1 MFTYITLQWR
11 TQCPDKMIINQ
22 WSILLHPGMYL
33 MSSGITEQRRL
44 LKIRKFYT
52 KILTAPVQ
60 TVLAQFEYSVLSSVF
75 IHHGNMMNI
84 EHHLVQHKSIALW
97 QLHTFYCPS
106 IINEYFSKMENWKNI
121 LNISNIW
128 GHQTNLFLIYRL
140 KISIENETDWYCH
153 NLYFLIEITLKTI
166 LWKNTFQTIVKYQ

>member
-1 MFTYITLQWR
+1 MSRQN
-11 TQCPDKMIINQ
+11 DNQ
-22 WSILLHPGMYL
+22 PMKHFVAP
-33 MSSGITEQRRL
+33 SSSDYYKAES
-44 LKIRKFYT
+44 FDT
-52 KILTAPVQ
+52 KILTKPVQ

-128 GHQTNLFLIYRL
+128 GNQTNLFLIHRL